1 MQTSTLVLFLFI
13 IAVFAF
19 YSSQNRSISIAGK
32 LGGIRKL
39 SSLPSYYGT
48 YSVLLTLVPVL
59 LFISL
64 WISLDQLV
72 IERLVVE
79 KIPKEYVPLNTSDY
93 QLMICLLYTSDAAD
107 D

>member
-1 MQTSTLVLFLFI
+1 MQTSTLVLLLF

-19 YSSQNRSISIAGK
+19 TQAKIDLYLSQES
-32 LGGIRKL
+32 LGYKKAFP
-39 SSLPSYYGT
+39 LPSYYGT

-93 QLMICLLYTSDAAD
+93 RPRLTKS
-107 D
+107 